1 MENGRRGFED
11 YVYEGMDS
19 FLKMT
24 AKAGESIRSASDHA
38 IERIDVSRL
47 DKRLMCLQGELGAI
61 AYRRLAE
68 GLAVDSGDPEVVR
81 LVAEIAKTS
90 AEIASRRT
98 GGNERTEKD
107 GYGKKNENGY

>member
-1 MENGRRGFED
+1 MENGRRDFED

-24 AKAGESIRSASDHA
+24 AKAGDSIRSASDRA

-68 GLAVDSGDPEVVR
+68 GLAVDSSDLEVVR
-81 LVAEIAKTS
+81 LIAEIAKTS

-98 GGNERTEKD
+98 DGTERTGKD
-107 GYGKKNENGY
+107 GYGKKSENGY